1 MSWREPGGRLPG
13 DVRKMVGLRRRHQRV
28 VRGCRGCC
36 SYRQNPPC
44 SPAFELPPLLP
55 PDGTV
60 LPNWSTLLEENLRG
74 DAGLVCVEPPGPGDG
89 PEVSPVLQPGGGAG
103 GNGAPLFADT
113 SQKVREACRQGAFTF
128 STGGREGLSTLSLTD
143 THIVSENAS
152 IFFFFFLS
160 PFLCCQMLREQR
172 RERERADT

>member
-1 MSWREPGGRLPG
+1 M
-13 DVRKMVGLRRRHQRV
+13 
-28 VRGCRGCC
+28 
-36 SYRQNPPC
+36 
-44 SPAFELPPLLP
+44 
-55 PDGTV
+55 
-60 LPNWSTLLEENLRG
+60 
-74 DAGLVCVEPPGPGDG
+74 EPPGPGEG

-113 SQKVREACRQGAFTF
+113 SQKVREACRQGALTF

-152 IFFFFFLS
+152 IFLLFFLS

-172 RERERADT
+172 RERERADTQGKLILEVSIQFQLSRAELRGQDGQGAAGRAGGLGAELKEGAGGRAALAGVGRGREVTDTQAELPLNQVMGPL